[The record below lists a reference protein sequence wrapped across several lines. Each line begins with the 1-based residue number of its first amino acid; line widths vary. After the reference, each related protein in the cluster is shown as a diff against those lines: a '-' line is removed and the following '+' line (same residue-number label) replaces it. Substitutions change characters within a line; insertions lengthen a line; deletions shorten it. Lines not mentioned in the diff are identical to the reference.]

1 MLSSISKEELEA
13 LPIATFKGKIILV
26 DSDDKVAVAVNQ
38 LKKYRFLGFDTESKP
53 EFRRGQQNK
62 LALIQLSSP
71 DFCCLFQLRGI
82 KNLQPILE
90 LLADESIL
98 KIGLAVKDDFHSMK
112 QFSFQP
118 RGFVDIQDVAKNSGI
133 EDMSLQ
139 KIYAIVFG
147 EKILKKQRLSNWSLP
162 TLSTA
167 QKQYAALDAWSCLR
181 IYTKLNNLTETFY
194 SESQSRFQVC
204 LFVYLL

>member
-181 IYTKLNNLTETFY
+181 IYTKLNNLTET
-194 SESQSRFQVC
+194 C
-204 LFVYLL
+204 

>member
-1 MLSSISKEELEA
+1 M
-13 LPIATFKGKIILV
+13 
-26 DSDDKVAVAVNQ
+26 
-38 LKKYRFLGFDTESKP
+38 
-53 EFRRGQQNK
+53 
-62 LALIQLSSP
+62 
-71 DFCCLFQLRGI
+71 FQLRGI

-181 IYTKLNNLTETFY
+181 IYTKLNNLTET
-194 SESQSRFQVC
+194 C
-204 LFVYLL
+204 

>member
-167 QKQYAALDAWSCLR
+167 QKQYAALDAWSCL
-181 IYTKLNNLTETFY
+181 
-194 SESQSRFQVC
+194 
-204 LFVYLL
+204 

>member
-26 DSDDKVAVAVNQ
+26 DSDEKVAAAIN
-38 LKKYRFLGFDTESKP
+38 LLRKYRFLGFDTESKP

-62 LALIQLSSP
+62 IALIQLSSLK
-71 DFCCLFQLRGI
+71 FCCLFQLRGI

-181 IYTKLNNLTETFY
+181 IYTKLNNLTET
-194 SESQSRFQVC
+194 C
-204 LFVYLL
+204 